1 MFSIKSKGAGFL
13 NFDRSRL
20 KILPPEQ
27 ILQRLPIA
35 LAQVK
40 AGNNS
45 ESLLQ
50 EIRQIVY
57 SRYQSKNQNKS
68 PKKNT
73 IT

>member
-20 KILPPEQ
+20 KILPLEQ

-35 LAQVK
+35 LSQVN

-45 ESLLQ
+45 KNLLH

-57 SRYQSKNQNKS
+57 SWYQSKNQNKS